1 MAKFDRGFIIDLIW
15 GIIYYTR
22 DDKGSPLNTYI
33 GRINSFMQMIKNTP
47 LWMLDKGDK
56 EKIWNEFREEIKD
69 EMAGDF
75 TESVAQAIS
84 EELDDFYIINKN
96 SIFGQ
101 VITKAIKLGKQ
112 KYGVEEERGYD
123 IITSVVEDIADPD
136 LAADMNMLSTDLV
149 NKFFREEETAE
160 DNGYMD

>member
-1 MAKFDRGFIIDLIW
+1 
-15 GIIYYTR
+15 
-22 DDKGSPLNTYI
+22 
-33 GRINSFMQMIKNTP
+33 
-47 LWMLDKGDK
+47 
-56 EKIWNEFREEIKD
+56 
-69 EMAGDF
+69 MAGDF

-149 NKFFREEETAE
+149 NKFFREEKTAE